1 MFKIKNVT
9 VINSMEDFYAN
20 VTDEM
25 LQDENIIKIHF
36 KGSDEILALYIFDNE
51 YVIDVIDTDTYLN
64 INCLSVRNFHELLE
78 EVEGAYGLEY

>member
-1 MFKIKNVT
+1 MFKMKNVT
-9 VINSMEDFYAN
+9 VINTMDDFYAN

-51 YVIDVIDTDTYLN
+51 YIINVIDTETYLN
-64 INCLSVRNFHELLE
+64 VNCL
-78 EVEGAYGLEY
+78 AYDTYDGMVDAIYDAYMD